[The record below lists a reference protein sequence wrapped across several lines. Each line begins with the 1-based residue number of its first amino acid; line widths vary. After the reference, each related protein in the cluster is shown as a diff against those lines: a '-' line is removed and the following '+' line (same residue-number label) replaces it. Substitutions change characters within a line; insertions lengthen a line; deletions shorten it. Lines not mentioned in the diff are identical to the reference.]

1 MQDTISVIYSNGNDA
16 RGEPLATTTVVMKGY
31 VIWDTHLIRGIPG
44 EKVISSPMIA
54 RGKVYVMPERRITHA
69 DIIKIGTV
77 EYAILDITRGKD
89 FSENH
94 QELHLA

>member
-1 MQDTISVIYSNGNDA
+1 MQDDITVIYSNGNDIH
-16 RGEPLATTTVVMKGY
+16 GEPLATTDVDMKAY
-31 VIWDTHLIRGIPG
+31 IVWDTHLIRGIPG

-54 RGKVYVMPERRITHA
+54 RGKVYVMPDRRITHA
-69 DIIKIGTV
+69 DIIEIDTI

-94 QELHLA
+94 QEVHLA